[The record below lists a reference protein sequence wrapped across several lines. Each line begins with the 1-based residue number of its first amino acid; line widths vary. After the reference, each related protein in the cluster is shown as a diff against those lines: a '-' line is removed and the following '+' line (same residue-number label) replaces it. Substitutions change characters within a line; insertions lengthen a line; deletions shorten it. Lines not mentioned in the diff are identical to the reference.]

1 MDITTILI
9 VLFIAFLFYC
19 EKYTTTISKPK
30 EVEHFHNSGIK
41 NFYNFQTLNRPPMPS
56 PYQCTLN
63 FNCSQGKPSDKYGNV
78 CKKCIPD
85 TFPNNIVMA
94 RVVGSTRQP
103 RKLY

>member
-9 VLFIAFLFYC
+9 VLFIVFLFYC
-19 EKYTTTISKPK
+19 DKYTTTISKK
-30 EVEHFHNSGIK
+30 KIEHFHNSGIK

-78 CKKCIPD
+78 CKKCISD